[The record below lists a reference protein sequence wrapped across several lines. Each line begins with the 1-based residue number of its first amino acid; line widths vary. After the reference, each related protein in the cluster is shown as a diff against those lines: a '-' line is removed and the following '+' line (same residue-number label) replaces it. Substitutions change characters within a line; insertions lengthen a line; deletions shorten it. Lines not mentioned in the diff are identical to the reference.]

1 MSISSLK
8 TGVVSPSSL
17 LVGNEA
23 YFPTDFESIATVTVG
38 SGGSS
43 TITFSSIPSTYQ
55 NLQLR
60 GVVRGG
66 NEVGVSAAFN
76 GTGGDGHTLYGSG
89 SIIGSF
95 RESGVIPVGVTPN
108 SGNTSTIFGALIC
121 DILDYASTNKYKTT
135 RALYGNGK
143 DSSGNEYIMFSSG
156 LWLNTSAISS
166 ITLTLGGSASF
177 VEHSKVALY
186 GIKG

>member
-1 MSISSLK
+1 MAVISIKNKIKS
-8 TGVVSPSSL
+8 GSL

-38 SGGSS
+38 SGGTSS
-43 TITFSSIPSTYQ
+43 IEFTSIPSTYQ

-60 GVVRGG
+60 GVIRGG
-66 NEVGVSAAFN
+66 NEVGLTLTFN

-95 RESGVIPVGVTPN
+95 RESGVIPAGVTPN
-108 SGNTSTIFGALIC
+108 SGNTSTIFGAFIC

-135 RALYGNGK
+135 RSLHGTEK
-143 DSSGNEYIMFSSG
+143 DSSGNAYSMFSSG
-156 LWLNTSAISS
+156 LWLNTSAISN
-166 ITLTLGGSASF
+166 IVLTLNGSNSF